1 MCLQSRPAIEQAKT
15 QAYDTAGTSTTF
27 QVGIKD
33 DRSPASNGILLQFQA
48 PAISFGRPGR
58 STSRIHRTGSIP
70 PFNHG
75 TKQLE
80 KERIMIFVVS
90 IVIAIGALIVWR
102 GASSKLRQNNVAYR
116 SVARV
121 SSLAAVFFGVLALL
135 QCFTQVPAGHV
146 GVVDFFGVVSDQTLR
161 AGINPVNPLATV
173 IKYSI
178 QTQEHKEAMQVL
190 SREGLTIGLEVSALY
205 RLNPDSA
212 ARVYKTVAGGDYE
225 NIILIPQ
232 FRSISRAVTASF
244 QASALYSTERERLG
258 ASIQEELGKTVSPRG
273 VTIESTPIRNVALP
287 SQLTEAIEQKQR
299 ADQESQRM
307 EFILTKEKQ
316 EADRKRI
323 EAKGIADFQTIVAAG
338 ISEQLL
344 RWKGIEATEKLAN
357 SQNTKVIIVGSGK
370 DGLPIIL
377 DTK

>member
-1 MCLQSRPAIEQAKT
+1 
-15 QAYDTAGTSTTF
+15 
-27 QVGIKD
+27 
-33 DRSPASNGILLQFQA
+33 
-48 PAISFGRPGR
+48 
-58 STSRIHRTGSIP
+58 
-70 PFNHG
+70 
-75 TKQLE
+75 
-80 KERIMIFVVS
+80 MIFIFAV
-90 IVIAIGALIVWR
+90 IIAIVALFVWR
-102 GASSKLRQNNVAYR
+102 SASRKIQQNTLIFRPIARASGAVA
-116 SVARV
+116 VV
-121 SSLAAVFFGVLALL
+121 CGVLAVLE
-135 QCFTQVPAGHV
+135 CFTQIDAGHV
-146 GVVDFFGVVSDQTLR
+146 GVVDFFGVVSDQTMR
-161 AGINPVNPLATV
+161 AGISPVNPMAAV

-178 QTQEHKEAMQVL
+178 QTQEHKETMQVL

-212 ARVYKTVAGGDYE
+212 ARVYKTVTGGDYE
-225 NIILIPQ
+225 TIILIPQ
-232 FRSISRAVTASF
+232 FRSICRAVTASF

-258 ASIQEELGKTVSPRG
+258 ATIQEELAKMVGPRG
-273 VTIESTPIRNVALP
+273 VTIETTPIRNVALP

-338 ISEQLL
+338 ISDQLL
-344 RWKGIEATEKLAN
+344 RWKGIEATEKLAS
-357 SQNTKVIIVGSGK
+357 SQNTKVIIVGAGK

>member
-1 MCLQSRPAIEQAKT
+1 VI
-15 QAYDTAGTSTTF
+15 F
-27 QVGIKD
+27 
-33 DRSPASNGILLQFQA
+33 IL
-48 PAISFGRPGR
+48 
-58 STSRIHRTGSIP
+58 SI
-70 PFNHG
+70 
-75 TKQLE
+75 
-80 KERIMIFVVS
+80 I
-90 IVIAIGALIVWR
+90 IAIVAFFVWR
-102 GASSKLRQNNVAYR
+102 SASSKLRQNNIAYR
-116 SVARV
+116 SVARA
-121 SSLAAVFFGVLALL
+121 SALAAVVFGVLAVL
-135 QCFTQVPAGHV
+135 QCFTQIPAGHV

-173 IKYSI
+173 VKYSI
-178 QTQEHKEAMQVL
+178 QTQEHKETMEVL

-225 NIILIPQ
+225 TIILIPQ
-232 FRSISRAVTASF
+232 FRSICRAVTASF

-258 ASIQEELGKTVSPRG
+258 ASIQEELAKTVAPRG
-273 VTIESTPIRNVALP
+273 VTIENTPIRNVALP
-287 SQLTEAIEQKQR
+287 TQLTEAIEQKQR

-323 EAKGIADFQTIVAAG
+323 EAKGIADFQAIVAAG
-338 ISEQLL
+338 ISDQLL
-344 RWKGIEATEKLAN
+344 RWKGIEATEKLA
-357 SQNTKVIIVGSGK
+357 SSPNTKVVIVGAGK

>member
-1 MCLQSRPAIEQAKT
+1 MLFLIAVLASAACFALWRAAARRERLSTAPARPFSKT
-15 QAYDTAGTSTTF
+15 
-27 QVGIKD
+27 
-33 DRSPASNGILLQFQA
+33 ILLAACAFLVVA
-48 PAISFGRPGR
+48 V
-58 STSRIHRTGSIP
+58 
-70 PFNHG
+70 
-75 TKQLE
+75 LE
-80 KERIMIFVVS
+80 
-90 IVIAIGALIVWR
+90 
-102 GASSKLRQNNVAYR
+102 
-116 SVARV
+116 
-121 SSLAAVFFGVLALL
+121 
-135 QCFTQVPAGHV
+135 CFTQVPAGHV
-146 GVVDFFGVVSDQTLR
+146 GVIDFFGVVSEETLR
-161 AGINPVNPLATV
+161 AGISPVNPMATV
-173 IKYSI
+173 VKYSI
-178 QTQEHKEAMQVL
+178 QTQEHKETMQVL

-225 NIILIPQ
+225 TIILIPQ
-232 FRSISRAVTASF
+232 FRSICRAVTASF

-258 ASIQEELGKTVSPRG
+258 ASIQEELAKTVSPRG
-273 VTIESTPIRNVALP
+273 VTIENTPIRNVALP
-287 SQLTEAIEQKQR
+287 VQLTEAIEQKQK

-338 ISEQLL
+338 ISENLL

-357 SQNTKVIIVGSGK
+357 SQNAKVVIIGAGK

>member
-1 MCLQSRPAIEQAKT
+1 VI
-15 QAYDTAGTSTTF
+15 F
-27 QVGIKD
+27 
-33 DRSPASNGILLQFQA
+33 IL
-48 PAISFGRPGR
+48 
-58 STSRIHRTGSIP
+58 SI
-70 PFNHG
+70 
-75 TKQLE
+75 
-80 KERIMIFVVS
+80 
-90 IVIAIGALIVWR
+90 IVTIVAFFVWR
-102 GASSKLRQNNVAYR
+102 SASSKLRQNNVAFR
-116 SVARV
+116 SAARV
-121 SSLAAVFFGVLALL
+121 SLVVAAVFGALALL
-135 QCFTQVPAGHV
+135 ECFTQIPAGHV

-178 QTQEHKEAMQVL
+178 QTQEHKETMQVL
-190 SREGLTIGLEVSALY
+190 SREGLTIGLEVSVLY

-212 ARVYKTVAGGDYE
+212 ARVYKTVSGGDYE
-225 NIILIPQ
+225 TIILIPQ
-232 FRSISRAVTASF
+232 FRSICRAVTASF

-258 ASIQEELGKTVSPRG
+258 ASIQEELAKAVSPRG
-273 VTIESTPIRNVALP
+273 VTVENTPIRNVALP

-338 ISEQLL
+338 ISDQLL
-344 RWKGIEATEKLAN
+344 RWKGIEATEKLAS
-357 SQNTKVIIVGSGK
+357 SQNTKVIIVGAGK

>member
-1 MCLQSRPAIEQAKT
+1 MVFI
-15 QAYDTAGTSTTF
+15 
-27 QVGIKD
+27 
-33 DRSPASNGILLQFQA
+33 ASLVI
-48 PAISFGRPGR
+48 
-58 STSRIHRTGSIP
+58 T
-70 PFNHG
+70 
-75 TKQLE
+75 
-80 KERIMIFVVS
+80 
-90 IVIAIGALIVWR
+90 IVAVIVWR
-102 GASSKLRQNNVAYR
+102 FARGKVRQNTIAFRPVANM
-116 SVARV
+116 SALV
-121 SSLAAVFFGVLALL
+121 AAVFGIVVLF
-135 QCFTQVPAGHV
+135 QCFTQIPAGHV

-161 AGINPVNPLATV
+161 AGINPVNPMATV
-173 IKYSI
+173 VKYSI
-178 QTQEHKEAMQVL
+178 QTQEHKETMQVL

-225 NIILIPQ
+225 TIILIPQ
-232 FRSISRAVTASF
+232 FRSICRSVTASF

-258 ASIQEELGKTVSPRG
+258 ASIQEELGRAVAPRG
-273 VTIESTPIRNVALP
+273 VTIENTPIRNVALP
-287 SQLTEAIEQKQR
+287 TQLTDAIEQKQR

-338 ISEQLL
+338 ISDQLL

-357 SQNTKVIIVGSGK
+357 SQNTKVIIVGAGK

>member
-1 MCLQSRPAIEQAKT
+1 MFFILSVVITIVAFFVWRSATKQVRRNNIAFRPVA
-15 QAYDTAGTSTTF
+15 
-27 QVGIKD
+27 
-33 DRSPASNGILLQFQA
+33 R
-48 PAISFGRPGR
+48 
-58 STSRIHRTGSIP
+58 GSI
-70 PFNHG
+70 
-75 TKQLE
+75 
-80 KERIMIFVVS
+80 
-90 IVIAIGALIVWR
+90 
-102 GASSKLRQNNVAYR
+102 
-116 SVARV
+116 
-121 SSLAAVFFGVLALL
+121 LAAGLFGVLTLL
-135 QCFTQVPAGHV
+135 QCFTQIPAGHV
-146 GVVDFFGVVSDQTLR
+146 GVVDFFGVVSERTLPS
-161 AGINPVNPLATV
+161 GINVVNPLARV

-178 QTQEHKEAMQVL
+178 QTKEHKEMMQVL

-225 NIILIPQ
+225 TIILIPQ
-232 FRSISRAVTASF
+232 FRSICRAVTASF

-258 ASIQEELGKTVSPRG
+258 SSIQEELAKTVAPRG
-273 VTIESTPIRNVALP
+273 VTIENTPIRNVALP
-287 SQLTEAIEQKQR
+287 TQLTEAIEQKQR

-338 ISEQLL
+338 ISDQLL

-357 SQNTKVIIVGSGK
+357 SQNTKVIIVGAGK